1 MSTSIFL
8 AQLMGPLMLLMGA
21 FAVLNPERIRRIG
34 REFLESEAL
43 LLLSGILTLPVGLAI
58 VLNHNVWSADW
69 RVLITVIGWIAV
81 FAGITRITLPS
92 LIQKVGET
100 MLGSSYITGIP
111 GGVMALIGAFLSWH
125 GYIV

>member
-21 FAVLNPERIRRIG
+21 FVVLNPERIRRIG

-69 RVLITVIGWIAV
+69 R
-81 FAGITRITLPS
+81 
-92 LIQKVGET
+92 
-100 MLGSSYITGIP
+100 SS
-111 GGVMALIGAFLSWH
+111 ALI
-125 GYIV
+125 